1 MKTMNGTAAKAAG
14 AVLVAMA
21 SATVARGDTMTLTF
35 ENVSPGRAIGWSL
48 NYGGSGTSSGGVY
61 NWAGGV
67 RTFCVQLEENIT
79 AGVPVTYDVVDPS
92 MVPDGGAM
100 NDPNQPGAMGMTKS
114 SQLQTAYA
122 LWWGDSMM
130 SSQNLSAAFQMVIWE
145 ISHEQGGMSG
155 GYQITTG
162 SARFTSNSAVETQ
175 ATAWLDEINNRTLT
189 GGLLSFS
196 QLRGLTNVDRQDQ
209 LIVVPGAGSIAGL
222 AGIAAI
228 SRRRRRG

>member
-21 SATVARGDTMTLTF
+21 SATVAHGDTMSLTF
-35 ENVSPGRAIGWSL
+35 QGVSPGRAIGWSL

-61 NWAGGV
+61 NWGGGV
-67 RTFCVQLEENIT
+67 RTFCVQLEENIAT
-79 AGVPVTYDVVDPS
+79 GQTIVYDVVDPS
-92 MVPDGGAM
+92 MVPDGGSG
-100 NDPNQPGAMGMTKS
+100 NNPNQPGPMGMTKS

-122 LWWGDSMM
+122 LWWGESMM
-130 SSQNLSAAFQMVIWE
+130 SSQDLSAAFQMVVWE

-175 ATAWLDEINNRTLT
+175 ATAWLDEINTRTLA
-189 GGLLSFS
+189 GGLLNFS
-196 QLRGLTNVDRQDQ
+196 RLRGLTNVDRQDQ

-222 AGIAAI
+222 AGIAMMG
-228 SRRRRRG
+228 RRRRRG